1 MILSVLLHKVFWLN
15 FFGDTV
21 SETFRV
27 EQGTLTLV
35 GTSCETVCMPSWPME
50 PTAMRPRTQTF
61 AYTNWFASQAK
72 PRKWNDTVLYRVH
85 FMKGSCFNSMSR
97 QDMFSTVRPFCLAFV
112 CSCNYPGFCL
122 GCLELKPPQT
132 SPSNNRKKL
141 FAHVTTK
148 RQLCKH
154 ILLKSQQQIGDSQV
168 QVASWSIILKLAVN
182 PGEPGHQ
189 EVGPGPIG
197 LGQTSPGL
205 CSAGPDWGTLE
216 GMQPTIVIWSNSE
229 FAEAI
234 LSNCVCQ
241 FVDLKIEGLL
251 IMAVFSA

>member
-1 MILSVLLHKVFWLN
+1 
-15 FFGDTV
+15 
-21 SETFRV
+21 
-27 EQGTLTLV
+27 
-35 GTSCETVCMPSWPME
+35 
-50 PTAMRPRTQTF
+50 
-61 AYTNWFASQAK
+61 
-72 PRKWNDTVLYRVH
+72 
-85 FMKGSCFNSMSR
+85 
-97 QDMFSTVRPFCLAFV
+97 
-112 CSCNYPGFCL
+112 
-122 GCLELKPPQT
+122 
-132 SPSNNRKKL
+132 
-141 FAHVTTK
+141 
-148 RQLCKH
+148 
-154 ILLKSQQQIGDSQV
+154 
-168 QVASWSIILKLAVN
+168 VN